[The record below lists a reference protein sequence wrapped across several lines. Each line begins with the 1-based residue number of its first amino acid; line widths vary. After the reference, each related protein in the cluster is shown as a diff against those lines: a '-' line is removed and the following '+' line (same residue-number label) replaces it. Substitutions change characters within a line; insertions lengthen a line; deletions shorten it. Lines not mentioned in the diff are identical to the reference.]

1 MELKAQQF
9 TKVHVPNDIND
20 RRAGHLIRVFDKAT
34 SENVVGLDGIGV
46 MWITEEE
53 SFIFEPDPEHD
64 IGEAILLEQEQAIEW
79 FIENNLLHKATDDIR
94 ASAIIC

>member
-1 MELKAQQF
+1 MVKAQKF

-20 RRAGHLIRVFDKAT
+20 RGAGHLIRVFDKAT
-34 SENVVGLDGIGV
+34 SVEVKGRDGIGV

-64 IGEAILLEQEQAIEW
+64 IGEAILVEQEQAIEW
-79 FIENNLLHKATDDIR
+79 FIENELLAWATDDIR
-94 ASAIIC
+94 ASAIIG